1 MQTPITDLNEI
12 RRLAQEHHAEF
23 ELLRVMLERSS
34 RLDDAKLDAFVQQL
48 AEPIIRAIDCTKCG
62 NCCRSLDV
70 YLVQDDAK
78 RLATGL
84 MIPLEE
90 IETRC
95 IEHEAAEAADE
106 WGKFRQKPCTF
117 LDGTRCSV
125 YEHRPETCRT
135 YPALTPD
142 FRWTLEDSIGGAS
155 VCPIICN
162 VLVTLCER
170 LKIRG

>member
-1 MQTPITDLNEI
+1 MQAPITDLNEI
-12 RRLAQEHHAEF
+12 RRLAQEQRARF
-23 ELLRVMLERSS
+23 ELLRAILERN
-34 RLDDAKLDAFVQQL
+34 RKLDDAKLDAFVEQI
-48 AEPIIRAIDCTKCG
+48 AEPIISAIDCTTCG

-78 RLATGL
+78 RLAEGL
-84 MIPLEE
+84 TISVEA
-90 IETRC
+90 IETRYVD
-95 IEHEAAEAADE
+95 HETAEAAGE

-117 LDGTRCSV
+117 LNGTRCSV
-125 YEHRPETCRT
+125 YAHRPETCRT